1 MCKPWVM
8 RDNFGTNIMRS
19 HGCCKVV
26 LLFHMEITAPQVH
39 EIFIDV
45 SEVAENMMSNMTTTV
60 NCRQVSK

>member
-1 MCKPWVM
+1 
-8 RDNFGTNIMRS
+8 MRS

-26 LLFHMEITAPQVH
+26 LLFHMEITAPQVR